1 MANLRSVCFTPK
13 ADTQRS
19 KKKCPLWVTGGH
31 SAVQTCPLNSRH
43 SQAVISR
50 ENFLSAYSHP
60 FAGASLF
67 RSGHSHIHIE
77 RACIEHAC
85 EAAMAQERMGYLGML
100 CRACRLLLWS
110 NSGQTRL
117 WSDCPLRAFRNA
129 HRLGLLCCVRVL
141 NSTLVVVYCGPVRCA
156 AVID

>member
-1 MANLRSVCFTPK
+1 M
-13 ADTQRS
+13 
-19 KKKCPLWVTGGH
+19 
-31 SAVQTCPLNSRH
+31 QTCPLNSRH

-85 EAAMAQERMGYLGML
+85 EAAMAQERMGYLGNVVPRL
-100 CRACRLLLWS
+100 PLAALVQKRTNAAVVGLSVKSISKRAPTRIVALRPSSKLNSRRCLLWTGAMR
-110 NSGQTRL
+110 SGYRL
-117 WSDCPLRAFRNA
+117 ES
-129 HRLGLLCCVRVL
+129 
-141 NSTLVVVYCGPVRCA
+141 Y
-156 AVID
+156 